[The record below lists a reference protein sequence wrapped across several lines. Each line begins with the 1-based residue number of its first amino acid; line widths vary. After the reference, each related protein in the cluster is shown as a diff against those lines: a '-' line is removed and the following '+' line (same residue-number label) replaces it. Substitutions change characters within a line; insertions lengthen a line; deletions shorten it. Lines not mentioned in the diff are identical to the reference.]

1 MSSEKEEFKK
11 VANNSYKKF
20 SNAKTL
26 WKWGIGGAITIAAA
40 GILIPLAVKTSD
52 ESTNSNIENI
62 AVADSLIKDDVKIQA
77 QHFLLNTKNDTD
89 LETKDGIVFA
99 LSKESFVD

>member
-1 MSSEKEEFKK
+1 MPNEKEEFKK

-20 SNAKTL
+20 SNAKSL

-40 GILIPLAVKTSD
+40 GILIPLAVKNSSD
-52 ESTNSNIENI
+52 NPSGDLNNI

-77 QHFLLNTKNDTD
+77 QHFLLF
-89 LETKDGIVFA
+89 LI
-99 LSKESFVD
+99 